1 MVKNPN
7 VSHINIITYNIFCRP
22 SYVCYDEQ
30 IKRAKRVPLVLKR
43 TMGDKKFEGL
53 DIICLVET
61 FDHDVNDILTEE
73 FHKLGFKHSTNV
85 LDSYSLLK
93 LKFINGG
100 IRMFSRHEIL
110 RSEFRMFPFSKIM
123 NIESYVGKGALGVKI
138 CKNGINWH
146 VIGTH
151 LAAWKHGRADRK
163 VQLGLIDEFIS
174 EMKYADIVKE
184 NEPIVITGDFNIDA
198 FTGGDDLKRIYK
210 KLDTYHLPKKCIS
223 SLEGGIGSYTTL
235 ENTLI
240 GRDGDERE
248 TVNEL
253 LDYSLIVKN
262 SKYKLHKYT
271 MKVLKLYKFN
281 KDMRG
286 ILYKDTGKRSR
297 NLSDHFPNL
306 TKIAVKFKK

>member
-1 MVKNPN
+1 M
-7 VSHINIITYNIFCRP
+7 
-22 SYVCYDEQ
+22 
-30 IKRAKRVPLVLKR
+30 
-43 TMGDKKFEGL
+43 
-53 DIICLVET
+53 
-61 FDHDVNDILTEE
+61 
-73 FHKLGFKHSTNV
+73 
-85 LDSYSLLK
+85 
-93 LKFINGG
+93 
-100 IRMFSRHEIL
+100 
-110 RSEFRMFPFSKIM
+110 
-123 NIESYVGKGALGVKI
+123 
-138 CKNGINWH
+138 
-146 VIGTH
+146 
-151 LAAWKHGRADRK
+151 
-163 VQLGLIDEFIS
+163 
-174 EMKYADIVKE
+174 
-184 NEPIVITGDFNIDA
+184 
-198 FTGGDDLKRIYK
+198 
-210 KLDTYHLPKKCIS
+210 
-223 SLEGGIGSYTTL
+223 EGGIGSYTTL